1 MPIFFYYVNGDNM
14 KVYIDVILFINI
26 FFDFLLLLSVSL
38 ILRRNAKLYRIV
50 LGSLMGGLSILFLF
64 LNISK
69 VTLFFLK
76 LIIAILMILIT
87 FSYKDLRYTLKNL
100 VFLYISSIVLGGALY
115 FINIEFS
122 YKNKGIIFYNNGY
135 SVNIITILITSPI
148 LIYLYIK
155 NMKDIKNNYSKYYKT
170 NIYFKSNHFIELT
183 GYMDTGNNLT
193 DPYKKRMIILV
204 SKEKVSKYIKNERKL
219 LVPYNGVSN
228 GLLSCIRINYIKIN
242 DKIFKNVLLGLIDDK
257 IYIDGADIILNNG
270 MEDLCLEE

>member
-1 MPIFFYYVNGDNM
+1 
-14 KVYIDVILFINI
+14 
-26 FFDFLLLLSVSL
+26 
-38 ILRRNAKLYRIV
+38 
-50 LGSLMGGLSILFLF
+50 
-64 LNISK
+64 
-69 VTLFFLK
+69 
-76 LIIAILMILIT
+76 
-87 FSYKDLRYTLKNL
+87 
-100 VFLYISSIVLGGALY
+100 
-115 FINIEFS
+115 
-122 YKNKGIIFYNNGY
+122 
-135 SVNIITILITSPI
+135 
-148 LIYLYIK
+148 
-155 NMKDIKNNYSKYYKT
+155 MKDIKNNYSKYYKT

-228 GLLSCIRINYIKIN
+228 GLLSCIRINYVKIN

>member
-38 ILRRNAKLYRIV
+38 ILRRNAKLYRII
-50 LGSLMGGLSILFLF
+50 LGSLIGGLSILFLF

-122 YKNKGIIFYNNGY
+122 YKNNGIVFYNNGY

-228 GLLSCIRINYIKIN
+228 GLLSCIRINYVKIN

>member
-38 ILRRNAKLYRIV
+38 ILRRNAKLYRII

-100 VFLYISSIVLGGALY
+100 VFLYISSIALGGALY

-228 GLLSCIRINYIKIN
+228 GLLSCIRINYVKIN

>member
-1 MPIFFYYVNGDNM
+1 
-14 KVYIDVILFINI
+14 
-26 FFDFLLLLSVSL
+26 
-38 ILRRNAKLYRIV
+38 
-50 LGSLMGGLSILFLF
+50 MGGLSILFLF

-122 YKNKGIIFYNNGY
+122 YKNNGIIFYNNGY

-228 GLLSCIRINYIKIN
+228 GLLSCIRINYVKIN

>member
-38 ILRRNAKLYRIV
+38 ILRRNAKLYRII
-50 LGSLMGGLSILFLF
+50 LGSLIGGLSILFLF

-183 GYMDTGNNLT
+183 GYMDTGNKLT

-228 GLLSCIRINYIKIN
+228 GLLSCIRINYVKIN